1 MARAKS
7 PSLTP
12 TASSFFGSTSR
23 PKSGGEENVLQGR
36 TRKDYPRT
44 EPRWR
49 ACTNLGDTP
58 SVFGDLAVLGFLLV
72 QCLDGVFT
80 YLGVQTWGPGIEAN
94 PLISLAVNLAG
105 LGLGLAGAKLM
116 AVGFGILLHLLRI
129 HLLVALLTAIYVA
142 VAILPWTALF
152 LTQ

>member
-1 MARAKS
+1 M
-7 PSLTP
+7 LT
-12 TASSFFGSTSR
+12 ADVRG
-23 PKSGGEENVLQGR
+23 KENVLQKGANVLPS
-36 TRKDYPRT
+36 DGT
-44 EPRWR
+44 EMARLYKPW
-49 ACTNLGDTP
+49 DTP

-94 PLISLAVNLAG
+94 PLISLAVSVAG

-129 HLLVALLTAIYVA
+129 HLIVALLTAIYVA